1 MTKKVV
7 LWGRGKRGEKA
18 YNLFLDLDID
28 IIAVIDSNV
37 NYHNHKWHNIM
48 VIDMAEYLQEYTG
61 YEVVITPKDSG
72 DIVAALDSN
81 NISNYSLFDDIY
93 RWLVYPDIQYS
104 GFNWRVYA
112 YDNLLQRF
120 FYGKYLTGYD
130 AKYVT
135 PMHLLSNAK
144 NILITADSPS
154 VNIVYNFFVNGKI
167 SLSVGMTIDQNFD
180 LIIIHG
186 LRASFFIKKVAI
198 EAAIFDIPVLFDED
212 GFIRSIEP
220 CSWENV
226 DEKFNRSHSVVFER
240 NSLYINANAPSY
252 LEYMLNS
259 DYVLSDEE
267 LLRAKKLITVIR
279 KEKISKYNNQP
290 IYSPSIGRKNR
301 KKVLIIDQTYG
312 DMSILCGM
320 ASDDT
325 IVEMY
330 KKAKIEYPDADIIIK
345 THPDNKKGHFSKF
358 MPDDNVYLFCDY
370 INPISL
376 LECVDVVY
384 VCTSQMGFEACMCG
398 KEVHVFGMPFYA
410 GWGFT
415 QDRQKCNRRV
425 RRRTVEE
432 VFYFAYIMYSHY
444 VSYRTNSACDIETCI
459 SEILELRDE
468 YFSLSH

>member
-1 MTKKVV
+1 M
-7 LWGRGKRGEKA
+7 
-18 YNLFLDLDID
+18 
-28 IIAVIDSNV
+28 
-37 NYHNHKWHNIM
+37 
-48 VIDMAEYLQEYTG
+48 
-61 YEVVITPKDSG
+61 
-72 DIVAALDSN
+72 
-81 NISNYSLFDDIY
+81 
-93 RWLVYPDIQYS
+93 
-104 GFNWRVYA
+104 
-112 YDNLLQRF
+112 
-120 FYGKYLTGYD
+120 
-130 AKYVT
+130 
-135 PMHLLSNAK
+135 
-144 NILITADSPS
+144 
-154 VNIVYNFFVNGKI
+154 
-167 SLSVGMTIDQNFD
+167 
-180 LIIIHG
+180 
-186 LRASFFIKKVAI
+186 
-198 EAAIFDIPVLFDED
+198 
-212 GFIRSIEP
+212 
-220 CSWENV
+220 
-226 DEKFNRSHSVVFER
+226 
-240 NSLYINANAPSY
+240 
-252 LEYMLNS
+252 
-259 DYVLSDEE
+259 
-267 LLRAKKLITVIR
+267 
-279 KEKISKYNNQP
+279 
-290 IYSPSIGRKNR
+290 
-301 KKVLIIDQTYG
+301 LIIDQTYE

-325 IVEMY
+325 IFEMY
-330 KKAKIEYPDADIIIK
+330 KQAKIEYPDADIIIK